1 MLKLMSIVNIVHVFI
16 LFLGPYNTEEGYLHH
31 NLKPGPIVLGQEA
44 WFYKFYTGCEAVKKE
59 GRTQMHNVT
68 KKGFNKGPDRQ
79 YINKTME
86 HKTQDYGGGVTG
98 NNEQTNR

>member
-1 MLKLMSIVNIVHVFI
+1 M
-16 LFLGPYNTEEGYLHH
+16 
-31 NLKPGPIVLGQEA
+31 QQ
-44 WFYKFYTGCEAVKKE
+44 GCYES
-59 GRTQMHNVT
+59 RTQMHNVT
-68 KKGFNKGPDRQ
+68 ENGFNKGPDRQ